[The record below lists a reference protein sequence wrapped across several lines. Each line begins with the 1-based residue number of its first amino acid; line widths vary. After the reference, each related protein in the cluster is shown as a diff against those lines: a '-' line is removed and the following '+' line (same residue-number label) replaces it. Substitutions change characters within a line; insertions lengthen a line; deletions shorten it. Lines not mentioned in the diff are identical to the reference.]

1 MKKIRKML
9 AGLLGAAMVLTSFG
23 TPAWADTSSSSN
35 LPTITNTTGSLT
47 INKYE
52 GEERN
57 TTKPLADVGFTVYKV
72 ADIEQVTTGGVTKFY
87 YKSCVE
93 GLNDSDFESTKA
105 ETDKESYTKEI
116 QDNIL
121 SKDKLDKI
129 KADTK
134 IKKEQGTTKLN
145 DSKDKASVK
154 FEILPNGLYL
164 VEETSAPAQIVNKT
178 ANFLVSVPMTNETG
192 DDWIYDVEASP
203 KNAAVYAGINLHKTG
218 TVKKV
223 DGTTPSTA
231 SLSGVKFLLQRQ
243 EESKWK
249 AYSIGANTTGEYST
263 DESGN
268 ITIKDG
274 LTPGEY
280 RFIELALDSP
290 SDGNSETTNE
300 KNGYILDGT
309 AHEFTVNKEGNISVG
324 NNKPAESATINVDN
338 EKPSLEK
345 TVKKETDT
353 GYDKATNAGEGD
365 KVNWKV
371 AAAVPSNVGSLK
383 VYKLT
388 DTMSKSLTWE
398 SKENSHFTIKAT
410 TSNGSEVALAE
421 NTDYTLTL
429 PSDCDQT
436 ENIKGGAWIID
447 FTTDGKTKLQN
458 SKVSVIT
465 VTFDTLLNE
474 NASTGTT
481 GNNNDAQLDYSNAI
495 YPEIDPDNPNKDRIP
510 GEDHI
515 KDQATVYSFV
525 IDVTK
530 IDGNDNKTKLDGV
543 KFDLYKYNGKKETPE
558 LADLKGNH
566 GKLVKEGL
574 VTADGGKIKQE
585 RLSNGTYYLVE
596 TKAMDGY
603 NLLKSPVKVIINV
616 SYTVITKTDITKNAD
631 REVTGYTSTTT
642 VETPTFKDGEDVVS
656 GTYAVTIENR
666 RGFTLPITGDIGTA
680 MFLIIGIGGMLAAV
694 YIMLR
699 GRKRA

>member
-1 MKKIRKML
+1 MKEFKKML

-23 TPAWADTSSSSN
+23 TPAWADTSSSN
-35 LPTITNTTGSLT
+35 LPTITETTGSLT

-52 GEERN
+52 GEN
-57 TTKPLADVGFTVYKV
+57 KSKPLADVGFTVYKV
-72 ADIEQVTTGGVTKFY
+72 ADIAQETTGGITKFY

-105 ETDKESYTKEI
+105 ETDTESYTKEI

-121 SKDKLDKI
+121 SKNKLDKI

-134 IKKEQGTTKLN
+134 VIKRQGTTELN
-145 DSKDKASVK
+145 ASKDKASVT
-154 FEILPNGLYL
+154 FEQLPIGLYL

-178 ANFLVSVPMTNETG
+178 ANFLVSVPMTNEKG
-192 DDWIYDVEASP
+192 DGWIYDVVAEP

-223 DGTTPSTA
+223 DGEITRTA
-231 SLSGVKFLLQRQ
+231 LSGVKFLLQRK
-243 EESKWK
+243 EESAWK
-249 AYSIGANTTGEYST
+249 AYSIGNNTTGEYST
-263 DESGN
+263 DKAGD
-268 ITIKDG
+268 ITISDG

-290 SDGNSETTNE
+290 SADNSETPNE

-309 AHEFTVNKEGNISVG
+309 AHEFKVTNEGKIDVG
-324 NNKPAESATINVDN
+324 NGEPAKSATINVDN

-345 TVKKETDT
+345 TVRKATDT
-353 GYDKATNAGEGD
+353 DYKKATDAGEGD

-388 DTMSKSLTWE
+388 DTMSNSLTWE
-398 SKENSHFTIKAT
+398 SNEKSNFTIKAT
-410 TSNGSEVALAE
+410 TSDRTEVALTE
-421 NTDYTLTL
+421 NTDYKLTL
-429 PSDCDQT
+429 PGDEAQT
-436 ENIKGGAWIID
+436 ENIKGGSWEIE
-447 FTTDGKTKLQN
+447 FTTEGKTKLQS

-495 YPEIDPDNPNKDRIP
+495 YPETVPDNPNDNKTP

-530 IDGNDNKTKLDGV
+530 IDGNNKEKKLDGV
-543 KFDLYKYNGKKETPE
+543 KFDLYKYNGKEEAPE
-558 LADLKGNH
+558 LTDLKQDGI
-566 GKLVKEGL
+566 LVKEGL

-603 NLLKSPVKVIINV
+603 NLLKSPVKVKINV
-616 SYTVITKTDITKNAD
+616 TYTVNTKTDITKNAD
-631 REVTGYTSTTT
+631 GEVTGYTSTTT
-642 VETPTFKDGEDVVS
+642 VKRPTFKDGQDTVN

-666 RGFTLPITGDIGTA
+666 RGFTLPKTGDIGTA

>member
-1 MKKIRKML
+1 MKKIKKML

-23 TPAWADTSSSSN
+23 TPAWADGAARHN
-35 LPTITNTTGSLT
+35 LPTIDTNQKGTLT

-52 GEERN
+52 GKEGDTN
-57 TTKPLADVGFTVYKV
+57 KPLADVGFTVYKV

-93 GLNDSDFESTKA
+93 GLNASDFESTKA
-105 ETDKESYTKEI
+105 ETDTESYTKEI

-121 SKDKLDKI
+121 SKNKLDKI

-134 IKKEQGTTKLN
+134 IKKEQGTTMLN
-145 DSKDKASVK
+145 ASKDKAFVK
-154 FEILPNGLYL
+154 FDNLPIGLYL

-192 DDWIYDVEASP
+192 DDWIYDVVAEP
-203 KNAAVYAGINLHKTG
+203 KNAAVYAGIKLHKKG

-223 DGTTPSTA
+223 DGTTTITA
-231 SLSGVKFLLQRQ
+231 LRGVKFLLQRK
-243 EESKWK
+243 EGSTWK

-263 DESGN
+263 DAYGDIE
-268 ITIKDG
+268 ITDG
-274 LTPGEY
+274 LTPGDY

-290 SDGNSETTNE
+290 STSNSETPNE
-300 KNGYILDGT
+300 KNGYILDGA
-309 AHEFTVNKEGNISVG
+309 AHKFKVDDNGMIVVG
-324 NNKPAESATINVDN
+324 SDQPDKSATINVDN

-365 KVNWKV
+365 IVNWKV
-371 AAAVPSNVGSLK
+371 AATVPSNVGSLK

-388 DTMSKSLTWE
+388 DTMSNSLTWE
-398 SKENSHFTIKAT
+398 SKAKSHFTIKAT
-410 TSNGSEVALAE
+410 TSNGTEVVLEE

-429 PSDCDQT
+429 PSDGDQT
-436 ENIKGGAWIID
+436 ENIQGGAWIID
-447 FTTDGKTKLQN
+447 FTPGGKTKLQN

-474 NASTGTT
+474 KASTGTT

-495 YPEIDPDNPNKDRIP
+495 YPETDNPNENKTP
-510 GEDHI
+510 GVDHI

-530 IDGNDNKTKLDGV
+530 IDGNNKTTKLDGV
-543 KFDLYKYNGKKETPE
+543 EFDLYKYNGEKETPE

-596 TKAMDGY
+596 TKAMKGY

-616 SYTVITKTDITKNAD
+616 SYTVTTKTDITKNAD
-631 REVTGYTSTTT
+631 GEVTGYTSTTT
-642 VETPTFKDGEDVVS
+642 VETQTFKDGEDTVS

>member
-1 MKKIRKML
+1 MKKIKKML

-23 TPAWADTSSSSN
+23 TPAWADPSSSSN

-52 GEERN
+52 GEEGN

-72 ADIEQVTTGGVTKFY
+72 ADIEQVTTSGTTMFY
-87 YKSCVE
+87 YKSCVN
-93 GLNDSDFESTKA
+93 GLTNADFESTK
-105 ETDKESYTKEI
+105 EENDTESYTKDI

-121 SKDKLDKI
+121 GKLDTI
-129 KADTK
+129 KADK
-134 IKKEQGTTKLN
+134 SIKKRTGTTTLN
-145 DSKDKASVK
+145 ASKDKASVK
-154 FEILPNGLYL
+154 FDNLPIGLYL
-164 VEETSAPAQIVNKT
+164 VEETSAPAQIVKKT
-178 ANFLVSVPMTNETG
+178 ANFLVSVPMTNEKG
-192 DDWIYDVEASP
+192 DDWIYDVIAEP

-223 DGTTPSTA
+223 DGAPTSTV
-231 SLSGVKFLLQRQ
+231 LSGVKFLLQRKDG
-243 EESKWK
+243 STWK
-249 AYSIGANTTGEYST
+249 AYSIGDNTTGEYST
-263 DESGN
+263 DASGDIK
-268 ITIKDG
+268 ITDG

-290 SDGNSETTNE
+290 SAGNSETPNE

-309 AHEFTVNKEGNISVG
+309 AHKFTVNAEGKIIVG
-324 NNKPAESATINVDN
+324 TREPAASATINVDN

-345 TVKKETDT
+345 TVKKVTDKD
-353 GYDKATNAGEGD
+353 YEKATDAGEGD

-388 DTMSKSLTWE
+388 DTMSNSLTWE
-398 SKENSHFTIKAT
+398 SKEKSNFTIKAT
-410 TSNGSEVALAE
+410 TSDGAEVGLTE
-421 NTDYTLTL
+421 NNDYILTL
-429 PSDCDQT
+429 PNDGTQK
-436 ENIKGGAWIID
+436 ENIKGGSWGIE
-447 FTTDGKTKLQN
+447 FTADGKTKLQN

-495 YPEIDPDNPNKDRIP
+495 YPETEPDNPNKNKTP

-530 IDGNDNKTKLDGV
+530 IDGNDNTTKLDGV
-543 KFDLYKYNGKKETPE
+543 KFDLYKYNGEKETPE
-558 LADLKGNH
+558 LADLKGND
-566 GKLVKEGL
+566 GILVKEGL
-574 VTADGGKIKQE
+574 VTQNGGKIIQE

-596 TKAMDGY
+596 TEAMDGY
-603 NLLKSPVKVIINV
+603 NLLKSPVKVKINV
-616 SYTVITKTDITKNAD
+616 SYTVTTKTDITKNAD
-631 REVTGYTSTTT
+631 GEVTGYTSTTT
-642 VETPTFKDGEDVVS
+642 VETPTFKDGEDEVS

-666 RGFTLPITGDIGTA
+666 RGFTLPKTGDIGTA

>member
-23 TPAWADTSSSSN
+23 TPAWADPSSSSN
-35 LPTITNTTGSLT
+35 LPTITKTTGSLT

-52 GEERN
+52 GEEGN
-57 TTKPLADVGFTVYKV
+57 TSKPLADVGFTVYKV
-72 ADIEQVTTGGVTKFY
+72 ADIVQETTGGATKFY
-87 YKSCVE
+87 YKSCVD

-105 ETDKESYTKEI
+105 ENDTESYTKDI
-116 QDNIL
+116 QDKIL
-121 SKDKLDKI
+121 GKLATI
-129 KADTK
+129 KADTTIEK
-134 IKKEQGTTKLN
+134 REGKTTLN
-145 DSKDKASVK
+145 ASKDKASVK
-154 FEILPNGLYL
+154 FDALPIGLYL

-192 DDWIYDVEASP
+192 NDWIYDVEASP

-223 DGTTPSTA
+223 DGTSTNTV
-231 SLSGVKFLLQRQ
+231 LSGVKFLLQRK
-243 EESKWK
+243 EGSTWK
-249 AYSIGANTTGEYST
+249 AYSIGDNTTGEYST
-263 DESGN
+263 NASGD
-268 ITIKDG
+268 ITITDG
-274 LTPGEY
+274 LTPGDY

-290 SDGNSETTNE
+290 STSNSETPNE

-309 AHEFTVNKEGNISVG
+309 AHEFKVNTAGMIIVG
-324 NNKPAESATINVDN
+324 TDAPAKSATINVDN

-345 TVKKETDT
+345 TVKKVTDT
-353 GYDKATNAGEGD
+353 DYKKATDAGEGD

-371 AAAVPSNVGSLK
+371 TAAVPSNVGSLK

-398 SKENSHFTIKAT
+398 SQAKSNFTIKAT
-410 TSNGSEVALAE
+410 TSDGTEVALTE

-429 PSDCDQT
+429 PSDGGQT
-436 ENIKGGAWIID
+436 ENIKGGSWGIE
-447 FTTDGKTKLQN
+447 FTADGKTKLQN

-495 YPEIDPDNPNKDRIP
+495 YPETEPDNPNENKTP

-530 IDGNDNKTKLDGV
+530 IDGNNKETKLNGV

-558 LADLKGNH
+558 LTDLKGDD
-566 GKLVKEGL
+566 GILVKEGL
-574 VTADGGKIKQE
+574 VTENDGKIKQE

-596 TKAMDGY
+596 TKAKDGY
-603 NLLKSPVKVIINV
+603 NLLKSPVKVKINV
-616 SYTVITKTDITKNAD
+616 SYTVTTKTDITKNAD
-631 REVTGYTSTTT
+631 GEVTGYTSTTT
-642 VETPTFKDGEDVVS
+642 VETPTFKDGEDTVN

-666 RGFTLPITGDIGTA
+666 RGFTLPKTGDIGTA

>member
-1 MKKIRKML
+1 MKKFKKML

-23 TPAWADTSSSSN
+23 TPAWADTSSGSN
-35 LPTITNTTGSLT
+35 LPTITKTTGTLT

-52 GEERN
+52 GKEGD

-72 ADIEQVTTGGVTKFY
+72 ADIAQETTSGTTKFY
-87 YKSCVE
+87 YKSCVD
-93 GLNDSDFESTKA
+93 GLTDADFELMKA
-105 ETDKESYTKEI
+105 ENDTESYTKDI
-116 QDNIL
+116 QDKIL
-121 SKDKLDKI
+121 GKLDTI
-129 KADTK
+129 KADTRITK
-134 IKKEQGTTKLN
+134 REGTTTLN
-145 DSKDKASVK
+145 TSKDKASVK
-154 FEILPNGLYL
+154 FEDLPIGLYL

-203 KNAAVYAGINLHKTG
+203 KNAAVYAGINLHKKG

-223 DGTTPSTA
+223 DGTTTSTA
-231 SLSGVKFLLQRQ
+231 LSGVKFLLQRK
-243 EESKWK
+243 EGSTWK

-263 DESGN
+263 DASGDIE
-268 ITIKDG
+268 ITDG
-274 LTPGEY
+274 LTPGDY

-290 SDGNSETTNE
+290 SDGNSETPNE

-309 AHEFTVNKEGNISVG
+309 AHEFTVNKEGNIIVG
-324 NNKPAESATINVDN
+324 NNQPAKSAIINVDN

-398 SKENSHFTIKAT
+398 SQAKSNFTIKAT
-410 TSNGSEVALAE
+410 TSNGTEVALAE

-429 PSDCDQT
+429 PSDGAQT

-447 FTTDGKTKLQN
+447 FTTGGKTKLQN

-530 IDGNDNKTKLDGV
+530 IDGNNKLTTLDGV
-543 KFDLYKYNGKKETPE
+543 KFDLYKYNGEKNAPE
-558 LADLKGNH
+558 LADLKGKD
-566 GKLVKEGL
+566 GILVKQNLE
-574 VTADGGKIKQE
+574 TADGGKIIQK

-603 NLLKSPVKVIINV
+603 NLLKSPVKVKINV
-616 SYTVITKTDITKNAD
+616 TYTVTTKTDITKNAD
-631 REVTGYTSTTT
+631 GEVTGYTSTTT
-642 VETPTFKDGEDVVS
+642 VGRPTFKDGQDTVS

-666 RGFTLPITGDIGTA
+666 RGFTLPKTGDIGTA